1 MSGQDLGR
9 QRLLSLDQFRGYT
22 ILGMLLVNFLGGYA
36 VCPRWLRHTNDYC
49 SYADTIMPQFLFAAG
64 FALRLSLVRRWQR
77 DGVIP
82 WGRLLRRILGLAL
95 VAVVW
100 YSVFDIPDLWQRLSV
115 RGWFQVL
122 LEQAKRD
129 WFQTLMHI
137 AATSLWLL
145 PVILSSVRV
154 RLGWAVFSGVLHVV
168 LSGWFNFV
176 WVHAAPRGIDGGP
189 LGFLTWVIPAVLG
202 TVACDVLAA
211 DGAVRAVGKLCRR
224 GLVVMVLG
232 WLISFPTVL
241 YDVSLGAGELS
252 AAGDYASDPVWPRL
266 ERWRLWDGR
275 LPEPPLVPPPGPA
288 QRQLNYWMMSQRAGS
303 LSYTTFAGGLSLFLF
318 AGFVWLCDVR
328 GWSWRVCGA
337 LGANSLAAYMLHDV
351 AAKLVGPWLQRDSS
365 PFAVVAGW
373 LIFAGLVYG
382 CCRLLQWKRWYLRV

>member
-1 MSGQDLGR
+1 MSGQDVGG

-22 ILGMLLVNFLGGYA
+22 ILGMLLVNFLGDYA

-82 WGRLLRRILGLAL
+82 WGRLLRRIAGLAF
-95 VAVVW
+95 VAVLW
-100 YSVFDIPDLWQRLSV
+100 YSVTDISDLWRQLSV
-115 RGWFQVL
+115 RVWSEVL
-122 LEQAKRD
+122 LEQLKRQ

-137 AATSLWLL
+137 AVTSLWLL

-154 RLGWAVFSGVLHVV
+154 RLCWAVLSGVLHVV

-176 WVHAAPRGIDGGP
+176 WVHASPRGIDGGP

-202 TVACDVLAA
+202 TLACDVLAA
-211 DGAVRAVGKLCRR
+211 DGAERGAGRLFRQ

-241 YDVSLGAGELS
+241 YEVTKGSGQLS
-252 AAGDYASDPVWPRL
+252 AEGGYAADPVWPRQ
-266 ERWRLWDGR
+266 ERWRNWAGR
-275 LPEPPLVPPPGPA
+275 LPDPPLVPPPGPA
-288 QRQLNYWMMSQRAGS
+288 ERQLNYWMMSQRAGS
-303 LSYTTFAGGLSLFLF
+303 LSYTTFAGGLSLCLF
-318 AGFVWLCDVR
+318 AGFVWCCDVR
-328 GWSWRVCGA
+328 GWNWGVWGA

-351 AAKLVGPWLQRDSS
+351 AAMLVSPWLQRGS
-365 PFAVVAGW
+365 PAAAVMTGW

>member
-1 MSGQDLGR
+1 MSGQDVGG

-22 ILGMLLVNFLGGYA
+22 ILGMLLVNFLGDYA

-82 WGRLLRRILGLAL
+82 WGRLLRRIAGLAF
-95 VAVVW
+95 VAVLW
-100 YSVFDIPDLWQRLSV
+100 YSVTDISDLWRQLSV
-115 RGWFQVL
+115 RVWSEVL
-122 LEQAKRD
+122 LEQLKRQ

-154 RLGWAVFSGVLHVV
+154 RLCWAVLSGVLHVV

-176 WVHAAPRGIDGGP
+176 WVHASPRGIDGGP

-202 TVACDVLAA
+202 TLACDVLAA
-211 DGAVRAVGKLCRR
+211 DGAERGAGRLFRQ

-241 YDVSLGAGELS
+241 YEVTKGSGQLS
-252 AAGDYASDPVWPRL
+252 AEGGYAADPVWPRQ
-266 ERWRLWDGR
+266 ERWRNWAGR

-288 QRQLNYWMMSQRAGS
+288 ERQLNYWMMSQRAGS
-303 LSYTTFAGGLSLFLF
+303 LSYTTFAGGLSLCLF
-318 AGFVWLCDVR
+318 AGFVWCCDVR
-328 GWSWRVCGA
+328 GWSWGVWGA

-351 AAKLVGPWLQRDSS
+351 AAMLVSPWLQRGS
-365 PFAVVAGW
+365 PVAVVLAGW